1 MATLRYNGKFIN
13 LSMIGSGSPG
23 PSPVPITYYNEEPTL
38 VEYADSTSASL
49 DIVGEASRSSLTGW
63 ANVKRVLFGNTVT
76 SIAANLFR
84 RSTSLKYAYTGW
96 NCSTVG
102 ERSFNDCSV

>member
-13 LSMIGSGSPG
+13 LSIVGSGSPG
-23 PSPVPITYYNEEPTL
+23 PGPSPSFYNESPTL
-38 VEYADSTSASL
+38 VEYADTTSASL
-49 DIVGEASRSSLTGW
+49 DIVGEASRSNLTGW
-63 ANVKRVLFGNTVT
+63 ANVTRVLFGNTVT
-76 SIAANLFR
+76 SIASNLFR
-84 RSTSLKYAYTGW
+84 NSANLKYAYTGW